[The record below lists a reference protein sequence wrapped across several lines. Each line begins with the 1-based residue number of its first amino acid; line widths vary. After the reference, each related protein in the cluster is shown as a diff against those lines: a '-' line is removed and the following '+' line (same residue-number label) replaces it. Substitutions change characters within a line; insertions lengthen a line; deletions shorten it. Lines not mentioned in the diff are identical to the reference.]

1 MYSSSK
7 TIKFASAISVYSLPL
22 RRHVAASLAS
32 SVIRFRD
39 EDHFHSSRW
48 KLLSLPRRVSRRLES
63 RQISGWGSPRDTS
76 NDRFCAQSILFV
88 RKSEQILF
96 YVCTHVVMES
106 CFDVPFWKSCNKTKG
121 DQIAIEFDLF
131 NDSINISIDRCESWL
146 FYFIP
151 VLLSII
157 YFWFAFF
164 VTCRLTMKS
173 EYSRIVMERWPTF
186 RSNGSRVGILEYVD
200 D

>member
-39 EDHFHSSRW
+39 EDHLHSSRW

>member
-39 EDHFHSSRW
+39 EDHLHSSHW

-106 CFDVPFWKSCNKTKG
+106 CFDFPFWKSCNKTKG
-121 DQIAIEFDLF
+121 DQIAIEFNLF
-131 NDSINISIDRCESWL
+131 NESINISIDRCESWL

-151 VLLSII
+151 ILLSII

>member
-1 MYSSSK
+1 MYSSSN

-39 EDHFHSSRW
+39 EDHLHSSRW

-157 YFWFAFF
+157 YF
-164 VTCRLTMKS
+164 
-173 EYSRIVMERWPTF
+173 
-186 RSNGSRVGILEYVD
+186 
-200 D
+200 

>member
-39 EDHFHSSRW
+39 EDHLHSSRW

-121 DQIAIEFDLF
+121 DQIAIEFNLF

-151 VLLSII
+151 ILLSII

>member
-39 EDHFHSSRW
+39 EDHLHSSRW

-121 DQIAIEFDLF
+121 DQIEFNLF
-131 NDSINISIDRCESWL
+131 NDSINISIDRCDPG
-146 FYFIP
+146 YFISFQSSSPLYISDLHFSLP
-151 VLLSII
+151 V
-157 YFWFAFF
+157 A
-164 VTCRLTMKS
+164 
-173 EYSRIVMERWPTF
+173 
-186 RSNGSRVGILEYVD
+186 
-200 D
+200 

>member
-39 EDHFHSSRW
+39 EDHLHSSRW

-121 DQIAIEFDLF
+121 DQIAIEFNLF
-131 NDSINISIDRCESWL
+131 NESINISIDRCESWL

-151 VLLSII
+151 ILLSII

>member
-39 EDHFHSSRW
+39 EDHLHSSRW

-121 DQIAIEFDLF
+121 DQIAIEFNLF
-131 NDSINISIDRCESWL
+131 NESINISIDRCESWL

>member
-39 EDHFHSSRW
+39 EDHLHSSRW

-106 CFDVPFWKSCNKTKG
+106 CFDVPFGKVVTRRKG
-121 DQIAIEFDLF
+121 IRSIEFNLF

-151 VLLSII
+151 ILLSII
-157 YFWFAFF
+157 YF
-164 VTCRLTMKS
+164 
-173 EYSRIVMERWPTF
+173 
-186 RSNGSRVGILEYVD
+186 
-200 D
+200 